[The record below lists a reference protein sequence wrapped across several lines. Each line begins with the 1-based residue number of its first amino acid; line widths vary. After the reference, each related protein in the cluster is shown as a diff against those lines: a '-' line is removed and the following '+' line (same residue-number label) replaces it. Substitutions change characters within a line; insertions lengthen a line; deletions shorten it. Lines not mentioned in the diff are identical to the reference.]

1 MECGQSQRVGKNKEE
16 EKEKG
21 RVVEGGGGCSGVV
34 LRKYASFNVTLN
46 YLMHEIMEFC
56 VTSSL
61 ALDN

>member
-1 MECGQSQRVGKNKEE
+1 MERGQSQRAGKKKEE
-16 EKEKG
+16 EKEK
-21 RVVEGGGGCSGVV
+21 VGGGCSGVV

-46 YLMHEIMEFC
+46 YVMHKIMEFC

>member
-1 MECGQSQRVGKNKEE
+1 MERGQSQRAGKKKEE

-21 RVVEGGGGCSGVV
+21 WGGRGCSGDV

-46 YLMHEIMEFC
+46 YVMHKIMEFC

>member
-1 MECGQSQRVGKNKEE
+1 MERGQSQRAGKKKEE

-21 RVVEGGGGCSGVV
+21 AGGCSGVV

-46 YLMHEIMEFC
+46 YVMHKIMEFC

>member
-1 MECGQSQRVGKNKEE
+1 MERGQSQRAGKKKEE

-21 RVVEGGGGCSGVV
+21 GGGWGCSGVV
-34 LRKYASFNVTLN
+34 LRKYASFKVTLN
-46 YLMHEIMEFC
+46 YVMHKIMEFC

>member
-1 MECGQSQRVGKNKEE
+1 MERGQSQRAGKKKEE

-21 RVVEGGGGCSGVV
+21 GGGGCSGVV

-46 YLMHEIMEFC
+46 YVMHKIMEFC

>member
-1 MECGQSQRVGKNKEE
+1 MERGQSQRAGKKKEE

-21 RVVEGGGGCSGVV
+21 WGGGGGCSDVV

-46 YLMHEIMEFC
+46 YVMHKIMEFC

>member
-1 MECGQSQRVGKNKEE
+1 MERGQSQRAGKKKEE

-21 RVVEGGGGCSGVV
+21 GGGVCPGVV

-46 YLMHEIMEFC
+46 YVMHKIMEFC
-56 VTSSL
+56 VTPSL

>member
-1 MECGQSQRVGKNKEE
+1 MERGQSQRAGKKKEE

-21 RVVEGGGGCSGVV
+21 GGECSGVV

-46 YLMHEIMEFC
+46 YVMHKIMEFC

>member
-1 MECGQSQRVGKNKEE
+1 MERGQSQRAGKKKEE
-16 EKEKG
+16 EKEK
-21 RVVEGGGGCSGVV
+21 GGGGCSGVV

-46 YLMHEIMEFC
+46 YVMHKIMEFC